1 MNPRPVLLQRSHIL
15 EKKFACFLIAILLF
29 ITLGL
34 QAGCVYSFRGSSVPA
49 HIKTI
54 AIPLFDDQS
63 GFGEADLREKFTREL
78 ITRFTSDNTLQV
90 TDKNTADSMLEG
102 TIISVRDEP
111 SVVNPGE
118 RVSKQRITIVV
129 KVAYQ
134 DLKLRK
140 KIWERELN
148 NWGDY
153 CLSALARLPACLPDP
168 NAPPEA
174 GKKLRDPGIEEA
186 VRKVAEDIVIQTVS
200 GW

>member
-118 RVSKQRITIVV
+118 RVSKRRITIVV

-153 CLSALARLPACLPDP
+153 DP